1 MTDEKTKNEEPG
13 KKGKKGR
20 KSLSISYVFGNKQYL
35 NIIFLIYY
43 CTLFRKKQ
51 KKKFL
56 KQVLIKN
63 QFSEFGYTTKEFDS
77 SYYFPQPEYATEIIS
92 DDLFGKYKKKRRSPN
107 RKNRKETDLW
117 SIEEVVIH
125 RTAITVYT
133 IILQEKIRLNDLGFL
148 NQEELE
154 KFKSITPEQF
164 YYDNL
169 FDTDKQLTKGLGSLK
184 NRLQLINN
192 YHDARGTYWDL
203 TLRGFQEIQKREL
216 LLQIDD
222 LFQHHYAYYEENKGK
237 IDTLLTPVFPPIVS
251 WVPSVP
257 WESVYKEKNSETEE

>member
-1 MTDEKTKNEEPG
+1 MVNEKATEIEPG

-20 KSLSISYVFGNKQYL
+20 KPLSISYVFGNEQYL
-35 NIIFLIYY
+35 NILFLIYY

-56 KQVLIKN
+56 KHALIKN
-63 QFSEFGYTTKEFDS
+63 QFSGFGYTIKEFDS
-77 SYYFPQPEYATEIIS
+77 SYYFPQPEYETEISIDHS
-92 DDLFGKYKKKRRSPN
+92 FGKYKERRRSPD
-107 RKNRKETDLW
+107 RKNRKEIDLW

-148 NQEELE
+148 GQEEFK
-154 KFKSITPEQF
+154 KFKSITPKQF

-169 FDTDKQLTKGLGSLK
+169 FDTEKQLTKGLGSLK
-184 NRLQLINN
+184 NRLQLIHN
-192 YHDARGTYWDL
+192 YHDTRGTYWDL

-222 LFQHHYAYYEENKGK
+222 LFQHHYDYYKENKEK
-237 IDTLLTPVFPPIVS
+237 IDALLTSVSPPIVS

-257 WESVYKEKNSETEE
+257 WESVCKEKNNKTEE